1 MTVAPVLDYAAAERA
16 RLVNDARAALV
27 ESGTAVTTELFA
39 RSTGRTLVAARQ
51 WLQRRRRAGRL
62 ITVTYNDRVL
72 IPTFQLSEAFEHDET
87 AGQIVKFLGSREM
100 SEWAVWDWFAT
111 PNTWLD
117 GTSPADALVSGR
129 VGDVRRAARGLFQ
142 E

>member
-1 MTVAPVLDYAAAERA
+1 MTLAPVLDYAAAERA
-16 RLVNDARAALV
+16 RLVTAAREALV

-39 RSTGRTLVAARQ
+39 RSTGRTPEAARQ
-51 WLQRRRRAGRL
+51 WLLRRRRSGAM
-62 ITVTYNDRVL
+62 ITVTYQDRVL
-72 IPTFQLSEAFEHDET
+72 IPTFQLTEAFEHDET
-87 AGQIVKFLGSREM
+87 AGEIVKFLGTRGM

-117 GTSPADALVSGR
+117 GTSPADALVAGR
-129 VGDVRRAARGLFQ
+129 IDDVRRAARGLFQ

>member
-16 RLVNDARAALV
+16 RLVNEARTALIA
-27 ESGTAVTTELFA
+27 SGTAVTVEMFA
-39 RSTGRTLVAARQ
+39 RSTGRTAEGARQ
-51 WLQRRRRAGRL
+51 WLQRRRRSGEL

-72 IPTFQLSEAFEHDET
+72 IPTFQLTEAFDHDVT
-87 AGQIVKFLGSREM
+87 AGEIVKFFGERGM
-100 SEWAVWDWFAT
+100 SDWAVWDWFAV

-117 GTSPADALVSGR
+117 GVTPAAALADGR
-129 VGDVRRAARGLFQ
+129 VADVHRAAHGLFQ

>member
-1 MTVAPVLDYAAAERA
+1 MTMAPVLDYAAAERA
-16 RLVNDARAALV
+16 RLVTAARAALV

-39 RSTGRTLVAARQ
+39 RSTGRTPEAARQ
-51 WLQRRRRAGRL
+51 WLQRRRRSGEL
-62 ITVTYNDRVL
+62 ITVTFHDRVL
-72 IPTFQLSEAFEHDET
+72 IPTFQLTEAFEHDEV
-87 AGQIVKFLGSREM
+87 AGEIVEFLGVRGM
-100 SEWAVWDWFAT
+100 SEWAVWDWFTT

-117 GTSPADALVSGR
+117 GASPADARAAGR